1 MDMKFF
7 LATATCILI
16 CFSLKAQPIKK
27 GYFSM
32 SSSLQ
37 KDAKDYGSMSIS
49 AGTAPIVIHTVLAYG
64 DNVRGLMIR
73 INNGFP
79 FKLAPSQ
86 AGSVLNYVGTTLNI
100 VLQPFEKA
108 TITFIDAGIGGGD
121 KQLHVSGEVTE

>member
-1 MDMKFF
+1 MKFLLTSISCF
-7 LATATCILI
+7 LI
-16 CFSLKAQPIKK
+16 CFSLKAQPLKK

-37 KDAKDYGSMSIS
+37 KDAKDYGSVSIS
-49 AGTAPIVIHTVLAYG
+49 ASTAPIVIHTVLAYG
-64 DNVRGLMIR
+64 DNVRGLMLR
-73 INNGFP
+73 INNGFA

-86 AGSVLNYVGTTLNI
+86 AGSVLNYVGTTLHI

-108 TITFIDAGIGGGD
+108 TITFLDAGIGGGD